1 MHVEDSSKK
10 LSAIDEV
17 LLRAVAKSGRVS
29 TETASNTL
37 TYTYLLRS
45 LKRGCKIVTPR
56 DLHGTLQQQSVFA
69 ESWSTQSFCV
79 RGTVGKHDGVEKS

>member
-37 TYTYLLRS
+37 RS

-69 ESWSTQSFCV
+69 GVRALRAST
-79 RGTVGKHDGVEKS
+79 

>member
-29 TETASNTL
+29 TETASNT
-37 TYTYLLRS
+37 LRS

>member
-10 LSAIDEV
+10 LSAVDEV
-17 LLRAVAKSGRVS
+17 LLRAVAKSGLCIHRDCIQKVS
-29 TETASNTL
+29 AG
-37 TYTYLLRS
+37 